1 MGCDL
6 PSSSNVEEGVA
17 ILINFKGRGIIFSS
31 NVEEGVKSFSMAI
44 LTMLASLTIVTVLT
58 NCDIFNHCNNCDQ
71 FVTIVNI
78 LTN

>member
-1 MGCDL
+1 MWSL
-6 PSSSNVEEGVA
+6 
-17 ILINFKGRGIIFSS
+17 
-31 NVEEGVKSFSMAI
+31 EGVKSFSMAI